1 MSNPEGAL
9 PEDPAKS
16 APPVADAPPH
26 DEVAG
31 FGVSAIV
38 RRWRRDDLV
47 RRGSLALRALA
58 LVFSL
63 LAFLIMVTNKHG
75 GWKDFDKYQEFR
87 SFVFQ
92 LVVL

>member
-16 APPVADAPPH
+16 APPVADG
-26 DEVAG
+26 VAG

-38 RRWRRDDLV
+38 RRWTRDDLV